1 MCVWATALEE
11 SLVKTYVPK
20 PGEVEK
26 KWHLVD
32 AEGKVLGRLAVEV
45 ARLLRGKHKPQYT
58 PFLDC
63 GDGVVIINAEKVLT
77 TGTKMEKKV
86 YYRHSGYPGGLKET
100 KMADLMRKHPTR
112 AIELAVQGMLPHNR
126 LGDKLATQFRVYAG
140 PDHPHAAQNPEPY
153 EF

>member
-1 MCVWATALEE
+1 M
-11 SLVKTYVPK
+11 KTYVPK